1 MIPVASKE
9 LKNRLGKYLTMVR
22 GGKTLQ
28 ITDRGRPIGC
38 VVPVKSAAETRQIE
52 TLARLVIEGAVT
64 LGSGRLVRHFPTIM
78 RKGKTLAEVV
88 AEDRR

>member
-9 LKNRLGKYLTMVR
+9 LKNRLGKYLTLVR

-38 VVPVKSAAETRQIE
+38 VIPVKSSAEIHQSE
-52 TLARLVIEGAVT
+52 TLARLVIQGAVR
-64 LGSGRLVRHFPTIM
+64 LGSGRLVRHSPTIM
-78 RKGKTLAEVV
+78 RKGKTLADMV